1 MQQSKVVS
9 FLVFIIYYLAVVLPH
24 NFIGRLIGRN
34 IGRPLGRANYNF
46 LILSIGLIVAVIAL
60 FFARKR
66 YVSLNKENR
75 QYLFFY
81 LFITSFLIILSFNI
95 LLVVNIEI
103 IHFIQY
109 CALAIL
115 LFPLLKS
122 YRAVFWYG
130 TILGFI
136 DEIYQFIVL
145 APTADY
151 FDFNDVFIDQIGLGI
166 GLLFLF
172 LYKKKEA
179 DSLPL
184 LARDW
189 ILIVFTGVLS
199 LIIVLLFTSGIFSVH
214 PDGQAVIELIRK
226 DKEGFWRTVP
236 PQVTFHVMRPLEGI
250 ILICVLF
257 LLYSPF
263 KYTFPFEMNCNN
275 NTE

>member
-1 MQQSKVVS
+1 MQHSKAAN
-9 FLVFIIYYLAVVLPH
+9 FLIFILYYIAVVLPH

-34 IGRPLGRANYNF
+34 IGRPLGRTNYNF
-46 LILSIGLIVAVIAL
+46 LVLTLGLLVAAVAI
-60 FFARKR
+60 FFARKKF
-66 YVSLNKENR
+66 VSLSKENR
-75 QYLFFY
+75 LYLLFF

-136 DEIYQFIVL
+136 DEIYQFIIL

-166 GLLFLF
+166 GLMFLF
-172 LYKKKEA
+172 LYKRREA

-184 LARDW
+184 LARGRTL
-189 ILIVFTGVLS
+189 ILLTGVLS
-199 LIIVLLFTSGIFSVH
+199 LIIVLFFTYGILSVQ
-214 PDGQAVIELIRK
+214 PDEQAVIELIRK
-226 DKEGFWRTVP
+226 DKVGFWRTVP

-263 KYTFPFEMNCNN
+263 KYTLPLK
-275 NTE
+275 